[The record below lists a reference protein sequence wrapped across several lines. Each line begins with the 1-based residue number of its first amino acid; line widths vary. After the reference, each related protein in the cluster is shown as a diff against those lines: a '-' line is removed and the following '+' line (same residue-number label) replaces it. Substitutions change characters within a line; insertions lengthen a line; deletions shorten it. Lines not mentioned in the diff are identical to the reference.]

1 MALVKL
7 EPTRIN
13 FLASLALLAGA
24 LGWSLARLWPYWFL
38 VQLPVP
44 AINAVTMWLLAATLL
59 IWTLLA
65 RKRLQSSSP
74 ANRMPPLVAARTV
87 ALAMAGSRV
96 GALVFGFY
104 LGLLIMNLQ
113 LTRTTDVSHR
123 LTTIALVTLASLVLT
138 VTAVWLERLCQIKQ
152 PPTDGAGAESA

>member
-1 MALVKL
+1 MKL
-7 EPTRIN
+7 QRTRIS
-13 FLASLALLAGA
+13 FLLYLVSLAGT
-24 LGWSLARLWPYWFL
+24 LGWSLARVWPRRFL

-65 RKRLQSSSP
+65 RRRLQGKEP
-74 ANRMPPLVAARTV
+74 GNRLPPMVAARTV

-104 LGLLIMNLQ
+104 LGLAALNLQ
-113 LTRTTDVSHR
+113 LTRTPDVDNR
-123 LTTIALVTLASLVLT
+123 LITIALVAAASLLLT

-152 PPTDGAGAESA
+152 PPTDGTGAEPA

>member
-1 MALVKL
+1 MADVKL
-7 EPTRIN
+7 ERTRIS
-13 FLASLALLAGA
+13 LLVYLVSLAGT
-24 LGWSLARLWPYWFL
+24 LGWSLARVWPHRFL

-65 RKRLQSSSP
+65 RRRLQGDNPSH
-74 ANRMPPLVAARTV
+74 RMHPLVAARTV

-104 LGLLIMNLQ
+104 LGLAALNLQ
-113 LTRTTDVSHR
+113 LTRTPDVSQR
-123 LTTIALVTLASLVLT
+123 LLTISLVACASFVLT

-152 PPTDGAGAESA
+152 PPSADADTERA